1 MKTFL
6 YLVIALTV
14 LFFGLGTFFACK
26 IYKSKH
32 KCEFIYF
39 LVVATL
45 LAICSYGTFFISEYF
60 AVGTAFFTVIGV
72 LLGFALVNEGKH
84 NSFPTRTNLMPISI
98 IVIAAL
104 SLLSVF
110 VTGGYAIKSTHVVSD
125 NYVITV
131 EEGHSEISL
140 DKADDDS
147 VCMLELIEHSRTIE
161 VDMTESGTI
170 EIEYKCQMPYI
181 KYLKHNANCKC
192 TSTDLCNYCRTD
204 AIKKDVRFKQ
214 RVAE

>member
-32 KCEFIYF
+32 KGEFIYF

-60 AVGTAFFTVIGV
+60 ALGTVVCGLFGTLI
-72 LLGFALVNEGKH
+72 GFAIVD
-84 NSFPTRTNLMPISI
+84 SSYPTSTNLLPISI
-98 IVIAAL
+98 IVIAGL
-104 SLLSVF
+104 SVLSVF
-110 VTGGYAIKSTHVVSD
+110 VTGGYAIKSTHIVSD

-147 VCMLELIEHSRTIE
+147 VCMLEVIERSRTIE
-161 VDMTESGTI
+161 VDTTESGTI
-170 EIEYKCQMPYI
+170 EIEYKCEMPYI

-192 TSTDLCNYCRTD
+192 TSTDLCDYCRLD
-204 AIKKDVRFKQ
+204 AKKKDVRFKQ